1 MIFDEKITL
10 KKSIEFDKY
19 SNTINEGIDYESERK
34 NAKFKSI
41 NINNANIN
49 LNSINNITNK
59 FEFGEINNSKS
70 NFKIIIIKST
80 TYVF

>member
-1 MIFDEKITL
+1 MIFDEKI
-10 KKSIEFDKY
+10 KFDKY

-41 NINNANIN
+41 NINNVNIN